1 MFFWFNYYANSFKKQ
16 TVVPITELEQSM
28 FCQSDGNLRTK
39 TLQEEFQ
46 SGVRWQKIPTRYMK
60 ISPSDLD
67 KEISYCKDQLKD
79 RLLILGHHYQRQE
92 VIKYADVTGDSYKLS
107 KVASMESNKKWI
119 IFCGVHFMAETADL
133 LTEKEQSVILP
144 NMTAGCS
151 MADMAQYEDVS
162 EAWTDLGTILKP
174 GSIIPVTYMNSTA
187 SIKSICGKNNGIVCT
202 SSNAEKAFQW
212 SFNKGEKILFLPDQH
227 LGRNTGLKIGIKDNE
242 MVVWDPSMI
251 MGGLSKKEILSSKL
265 ILWKGHCSVHTRF
278 TEDQIK
284 NCRIN
289 DPDVKV
295 IVHPECTR
303 EVVDAS
309 DYNGSTEYIIDKI
322 NNADP
327 NTTWAIG
334 TEINLVKRLAENN
347 PDKKIYCL
355 DSMVC
360 PCSTMYRIHPAYLLW
375 ILEGLIAG
383 FLINKIEV
391 SDHDRKYSRIA
402 VDRMLNL

>member
-1 MFFWFNYYANSFKKQ
+1 MTTLFKKQ
-16 TVVPITELEQSM
+16 TVVPITEIEQSM

-39 TLQEEFQ
+39 TLQEEFK

-60 ISPSDLD
+60 ISPDDLD
-67 KEISYCKDQLKD
+67 KEIAYCKDQLKD

-92 VIKYADVTGDSYKLS
+92 VIKYADITGDSYKLS
-107 KVASMESNKKWI
+107 KIASMESNKKWI
-119 IFCGVHFMAETADL
+119 IFCGVHFMAETADV
-133 LTEKEQSVILP
+133 LTEKKQNVILP

-162 EAWTDLGTILKP
+162 DAWTDLGTILNSD
-174 GSIIPVTYMNSTA
+174 SIIPVTYMNSTA

-202 SSNAEKAFQW
+202 SSNAEKAFEW

-227 LGRNTGLKIGIKDNE
+227 LGRNTGLKIGIKDHE
-242 MVVWDPSMI
+242 MVVWDPNMI
-251 MGGLSKKEILSSKL
+251 MGGLSREEILSSKL

-284 NCRIN
+284 SSRIN
-289 DPDVKV
+289 DPDVNV

-309 DYNGSTEYIIDKI
+309 DYNGSTEYIIDMV
-322 NNADP
+322 NNSDP
-327 NTTWAIG
+327 NTTWAVG
-334 TEINLVKRLAENN
+334 TEINLVKRLAEKN

-375 ILEGLIAG
+375 VLEGLIAG

>member
-1 MFFWFNYYANSFKKQ
+1 
-16 TVVPITELEQSM
+16 
-28 FCQSDGNLRTK
+28 
-39 TLQEEFQ
+39 
-46 SGVRWQKIPTRYMK
+46 
-60 ISPSDLD
+60 
-67 KEISYCKDQLKD
+67 
-79 RLLILGHHYQRQE
+79 
-92 VIKYADVTGDSYKLS
+92 
-107 KVASMESNKKWI
+107 
-119 IFCGVHFMAETADL
+119 
-133 LTEKEQSVILP
+133 
-144 NMTAGCS
+144 MTAGCS

-162 EAWTDLGTILKP
+162 DAWTDLGTILNSD
-174 GSIIPVTYMNSTA
+174 SIIPVTYMNSTA

-202 SSNAEKAFQW
+202 SSNAEKAFEW

-227 LGRNTGLKIGIKDNE
+227 LGRNTGLKIGIKDHE
-242 MVVWDPSMI
+242 MVVWDPNMI
-251 MGGLSKKEILSSKL
+251 MGGLSKEEILSSKL

-284 NCRIN
+284 SSRIN
-289 DPDVKV
+289 DPDVNV

-309 DYNGSTEYIIDKI
+309 DYNGSTEYIIDMV
-322 NNADP
+322 NNSDP
-327 NTTWAIG
+327 NTTWAVG
-334 TEINLVKRLAENN
+334 TEINLVKRLAEKN

-360 PCSTMYRIHPAYLLW
+360 PCYTMYRIHPAYLLW
-375 ILEGLIAG
+375 VLEGLIAG